1 MTAGFVLISAITVA
15 LVVAGVYLADAIV
28 GLAVGRLLLGRA
40 RGTAVPATE
49 ANAPAGRDRW
59 ADLGPLVVG
68 VAIVAVLTSL
78 PALGALVKLVV
89 VLVGLGALWLALRST
104 RVAVVPAAPPP
115 DVFRPPSA

>member
-1 MTAGFVLISAITVA
+1 M
-15 LVVAGVYLADAIV
+15 
-28 GLAVGRLLLGRA
+28 RKN
-40 RGTAVPATE
+40 PATE